1 MFRSRAPTSQI
12 TTAIKTLRSFRPV
25 TLALFASI
33 AFAAIP
39 AAARDADGS
48 TLWKVQGE
56 RNTVYLLGSIH
67 VLSENDYP
75 LSPALLSAYE
85 DAEALVMEIDLDD
98 LDPMMAATVVMSR
111 ARARDGETLR
121 SILGSETW
129 DTADEAAKAAGFRLD
144 DFSASEPWYAAMIL
158 TQITMARMGY
168 NAELGV
174 DMYFSQLAQND
185 NKPIDG
191 LETFEQQID
200 FFDSMPAS
208 VQADLLLQTLQD
220 IAEYPDDMSGM
231 IAAWKRGDIEYL
243 ESELL
248 GALAKFPQLY
258 ETLVTRRN
266 RAWVGKIE
274 ALLDDSIDY
283 LVVVG
288 ALHLIGDDSV
298 NRLLESRGY
307 TPEKLP

>member
-1 MFRSRAPTSQI
+1 M
-12 TTAIKTLRSFRPV
+12 
-25 TLALFASI
+25 
-33 AFAAIP
+33 
-39 AAARDADGS
+39 
-48 TLWKVQGE
+48 WKVDGE

-67 VLSENDYP
+67 VLSEGDYP
-75 LSPALLSAYE
+75 LSPPLLAAYE
-85 DAEALVMEIDLDD
+85 DAEALVMELDLDD
-98 LDPMMAATVVMSR
+98 LDPMLAATVVMSR
-111 ARARDGETLR
+111 ARATNGETLR
-121 SILGSETW
+121 SILGDEKW
-129 DTADEAAKAAGFRLD
+129 VTADKAAKAAGYRLD

-158 TQITMARMGY
+158 TQTTMARMGY

-174 DMYFSQLAQND
+174 DMFFSQLAQSD

-200 FFDSMPAS
+200 FFDSMPTD
-208 VQADLLLQTLQD
+208 VQTDLLMQTLQD
-220 IAEYPDDMSGM
+220 IAEYPEDMSAV
-231 IAAWKRGDIEYL
+231 IAAWKRGDTDYL

-248 GALAKFPQLY
+248 GSLAEYPQLY

-266 RAWVGKIE
+266 LAWLSQIE

-307 TPEKLP
+307 RPKKLP